1 MIWPIRGHLSIE
13 NTLHWCLDVTFRGMP
28 FKMTCTC
35 RCTGHTI
42 PNYLGF
48 AKIYHL
54 NFSILLLLNIATV
67 ITNTIRIY
75 NTLSKNKEPF
85 HTLQPGKVGMYLCG
99 PTVYAEAHI
108 GHMVGPVIF
117 DTIKR
122 FLAYCGYDVTW
133 VVNITDVDDKLINR
147 AREKGI
153 SMFQLATAMTAD
165 YLANLQ
171 SLGVDQ
177 IDHLPRATDNM
188 DEIIKFIQELIA
200 LDFAYASGG
209 DVYFDVVKDNEYG
222 RLSNRSVDSQ
232 QGDGG
237 DAASR
242 KRSTGDFA
250 LWKSAK
256 PDEPSWQS
264 PWGLGR
270 PGWHIE
276 CSAMSRRILGKTFDI
291 HGGGLDLVFPHHEN
305 ELAQSRCCHGQ
316 PMVTYWLHNGLMQAS
331 DAKGKVGGKND
342 RDESHTNTTA
352 AAVPADAPDS
362 ASTKISRS
370 KGAGGLAQLIERHT
384 GERIRF
390 FLLRSHY
397 RSTTLFGEEPLA
409 EAGASLEAFY
419 RLIQRFERISGLSFY
434 DASQLLFNNR
444 RDTFTSP
451 STKND
456 AICEVVR
463 LRESFLTKMD
473 DDFNTGGATGDL
485 FEIARS
491 MNRFIDSEQL
501 EETAKRTQEN
511 IALLVSGMSI
521 LKELGA
527 ILGLFVKPPKQSN
540 SNDGTTEIL
549 DGLMQLLIQV
559 RAEARVKRDFAMS
572 DSVRKGLTQIGIAL
586 QDGKEGTTW
595 SLHRGL

>member
-1 MIWPIRGHLSIE
+1 LDLLE
-13 NTLHWCLDVTFRGMP
+13 LANLFLFLHSS
-28 FKMTCTC
+28 
-35 RCTGHTI
+35 
-42 PNYLGF
+42 N
-48 AKIYHL
+48 
-54 NFSILLLLNIATV
+54 SNIAAVT
-67 ITNTIRIY
+67 TNTIRIY
-75 NTLSKNKEPF
+75 NTLTKNKEEF
-85 HTLQPGKVGMYLCG
+85 QTIVPGKVGMYLCG

-122 FLAYCGYDVTW
+122 FLVYCGYEVTW
-133 VVNITDVDDKLINR
+133 VVNITDVDDKLINKS
-147 AREKGI
+147 REKGI

-165 YLANLQ
+165 YLSNLQ
-171 SLGVDQ
+171 ALGVDQ

-188 DEIIKFIQELIA
+188 DEIIRFIEELIERG
-200 LDFAYASGG
+200 FAYVNGG
-209 DVYFDVVKDNEYG
+209 DVFFDVLKDNEYG

-232 QGDGG
+232 QGEGG
-237 DAASR
+237 GAASR
-242 KRSTGDFA
+242 KRSPGDFA

-256 PDEPSWQS
+256 SDEPSWPS

-316 PMVTYWLHNGLMQAS
+316 PMVSYWLHNGLMQAAE
-331 DAKGKVGGKND
+331 AKGKVGGKND
-342 RDESHTNTTA
+342 RGETLSSEDGDAGVVPEVTA
-352 AAVPADAPDS
+352 TAD
-362 ASTKISRS
+362 TKISRS
-370 KGAGGLAQLIERHT
+370 KGAGGLAKLIERHS

-397 RSTTLFGEEPLA
+397 RSTTLFGEEQLA

-434 DASQLLFNNR
+434 EDSQMNYNKKRENFVAP
-444 RDTFTSP
+444 TT
-451 STKND
+451 TQE
-456 AICEVVR
+456 AIVEVVR
-463 LRESFLTKMD
+463 LREAFLSKMD

-491 MNRFIDSEQL
+491 LNRFIDSEHL
-501 EETAKRTQEN
+501 EEAAGRTAEKIELFTQ
-511 IALLVSGMSI
+511 GMKI
-521 LKELGA
+521 LKEMGA
-527 ILGLFVKPPKQSN
+527 ILGIFLKAPNPSGR
-540 SNDGTTEIL
+540 NDDTASIL
-549 DGLMQLLIQV
+549 DGLMKLLIQV
-559 RAEARVKRDFAMS
+559 RTEARTKRDFAMS
-572 DSVRKGLTQIGIAL
+572 DAVRNGLTSIGIAL

-595 SLHRGL
+595 SISRPQ

>member
-1 MIWPIRGHLSIE
+1 
-13 NTLHWCLDVTFRGMP
+13 
-28 FKMTCTC
+28 MT
-35 RCTGHTI
+35 
-42 PNYLGF
+42 
-48 AKIYHL
+48 
-54 NFSILLLLNIATV
+54 
-67 ITNTIRIY
+67 TNTIRIY

-85 HTLQPGKVGMYLCG
+85 KTLQPGKVGMYLCG

-122 FLAYCGYDVTW
+122 FLTYCGYDVTW

-188 DEIIKFIQELIA
+188 DEIIKFVQELIA
-200 LDFAYASGG
+200 LDFAYVSGG
-209 DVYFDVVKDNEYG
+209 DVYFDVLKDNEYG

-242 KRSTGDFA
+242 KRSNGDFA

-256 PDEPSWQS
+256 PDEPSWES

-331 DAKGKVGGKND
+331 EAKGKVGGKND
-342 RDESHTNTTA
+342 RDESQATASATA
-352 AAVPADAPDS
+352 APAEAPDD

-419 RLIQRFERISGLSFY
+419 RLIQRFERISAIPFY
-434 DASQLLFNNR
+434 DTNQLPCNKH
-444 RDTFTSP
+444 RDTFVP
-451 STKND
+451 PNTKNE
-456 AICEVVR
+456 AIIEVVR
-463 LRESFLTKMD
+463 LRESFLAKMD

-491 MNRFIDSEQL
+491 LNRFIDAEHL

-527 ILGLFVKPPKQSN
+527 ILGIFVKPPKQSN

-572 DSVRKGLTQIGIAL
+572 DSVRIGLSQIGIAL

-595 SLHRGL
+595 TMDREM